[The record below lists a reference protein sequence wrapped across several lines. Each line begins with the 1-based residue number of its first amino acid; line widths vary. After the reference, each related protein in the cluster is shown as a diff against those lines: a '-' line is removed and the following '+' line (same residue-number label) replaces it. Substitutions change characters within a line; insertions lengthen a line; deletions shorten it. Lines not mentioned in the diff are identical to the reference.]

1 MTPTALIRTAV
12 ALAAVLLLGG
22 SLVAVTPAASA
33 ASASGDDETPA
44 VGAERRKC
52 NPPKCWIGGAF
63 NVSTGI
69 AYTWENTATREVA
82 RRTAKRLCKLDSS
95 DDYDPDCRAAG
106 TNRHGC
112 LAIAYR
118 ASDGDLLQW
127 AHRETDFSRRLTVKE
142 TRRKAVRRALRAVRG
157 DGEEYVAIADCT
169 GR

>member
-12 ALAAVLLLGG
+12 ALAAALLLGG
-22 SLVAVTPAASA
+22 TLLAVIPAASSDNGDSAGA
-33 ASASGDDETPA
+33 AGT
-44 VGAERRKC
+44 ERRKC
-52 NPPKCWIGGAF
+52 NPPRCWIGGAF
-63 NVSTGI
+63 NVSTGV
-69 AYTWENTATREVA
+69 AYTWENTATREAA
-82 RRTAKRLCKLDSS
+82 RRTAKRLCKQYSADE
-95 DDYDPDCRAAG
+95 YDADCRAAG

-127 AHRETDFSRRLTVKE
+127 AHRETDFARRLTVKE